1 MGSFPANISFE
12 TEERLSTFKICLGDS
27 AKIIRSLDRNKAHG
41 YDEISLH
48 MIKIYASSISK
59 PLATIYRNYLENK
72 CFHKEWKKANIVP
85 VHKKMIKN

>member
-1 MGSFPANISFE
+1 MVSIPANTSFE
-12 TEERLSTFKICLGDS
+12 NEERLSTFKICSDDS
-27 AKIIRSLDRNKAHG
+27 VKIIRSLDCNKAHG
-41 YDEISLH
+41 HDEISLH

-59 PLATIYRNYLENK
+59 PLTTIYRNYLESK